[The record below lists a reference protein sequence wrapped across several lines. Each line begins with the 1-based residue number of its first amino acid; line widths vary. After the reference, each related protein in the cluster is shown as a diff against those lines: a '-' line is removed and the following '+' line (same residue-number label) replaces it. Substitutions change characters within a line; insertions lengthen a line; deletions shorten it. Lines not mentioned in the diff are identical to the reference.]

1 MNDRRRTT
9 MVGVPDRSR
18 EGNTGGDGQ
27 PEGPASDAFVPMSR
41 SGLADQLAEH
51 LLADVVAG
59 VYPPDSQLPPEPELA
74 SLAGVSRLTLREAI
88 KDLRQRGVL
97 RVLQGRGTFVN
108 QPQHWSA
115 FDTTVLNARASLEQG
130 YDLALELTELRR
142 VVERGIAELA
152 AIRRSDD
159 DITRLAAALDAMK
172 TAWTKRDMDA
182 FSNAD
187 VDFHDALLRAA
198 GNTFAL
204 TLFHSVD
211 DALRRVRRRTV
222 ENPELAQRALEAH
235 DRILGAI
242 RRKSAPQAGRT
253 MNDHLQFTEDF
264 IANLAAKAKSAR
276 SSTA

>member
-1 MNDRRRTT
+1 

-18 EGNTGGDGQ
+18 ESSTGGDPQQDGTT
-27 PEGPASDAFVPMSR
+27 SDAFVPVSR

-74 SLAGVSRLTLREAI
+74 NLAGVSRLTLREAI

-130 YDLALELTELRR
+130 YELALELTELRR
-142 VVERGIAELA
+142 MVERGIAELA
-152 AIRRSDD
+152 AIRRSEE

-187 VDFHDALLRAA
+187 VEFHDALLRAA

-211 DALRRVRRRTV
+211 DALRRVRRRTA
-222 ENPELAQRALEAH
+222 ENPELAQRAVEAH